1 MNKPRIVIV
10 DEDLNY
16 ILPLQFKFMSE
27 YFEKV
32 DVEIIT
38 DMKYC
43 NLFFSKPQNI
53 DVLVMAEKLYTRE
66 IQLHNISKQII
77 LCEEKMIE
85 NRIDE
90 NTVKIS
96 KYSNINELF
105 SCIVGNSK
113 QIFNQSSAGKK
124 ETKIISVISACG
136 GTGKTTIAMG
146 ICEAL
151 EEQNM
156 KALYINASRLQN
168 FNYYLKNKN
177 EIRDYSCYVALN
189 RKDANAYR
197 CVKNYIEKEKFFFL
211 PPFKAALMSVGL
223 NYDVFDRIAVSAKAE
238 NDFDYIVFDIED
250 SFDNEKT
257 KLLDASNCVIV
268 VTQEDDRVVYC
279 TNELVSNLSIGDASK
294 YFFVE
299 NKYNA
304 IEEIE
309 EKEKKYKVDDK
320 IEYFDKNNMKKERE
334 KLKSSIRKIVYL
346 LA

>member
-27 YFEKV
+27 YYEKV
-32 DVEIIT
+32 DIEIIT
-38 DMKYC
+38 DMEYC

-53 DVLVMAEKLYTRE
+53 DVLVMAENLYTKE
-66 IQLHNISKQII
+66 IQLHNISKQI
-77 LCEEKMIE
+77 LLSEEKTIE
-85 NRIDE
+85 SRIDE

-105 SCIVGNSK
+105 GCIVGNSK
-113 QIFNQSSAGKK
+113 QIFNQSSASKK

-156 KALYINASRLQN
+156 KALYINAGRLQY
-168 FNYYLKNKN
+168 FNYYLNNKS
-177 EIRDYSCYVALN
+177 EIKDSSCYVGLS
-189 RKDANAYR
+189 RTDANAYK
-197 CVKNYIEKEKFFFL
+197 CVKDYILKEKFSYI

-223 NYDVFDRIAVSAKAE
+223 KYDVFERIAVSTKDE
-238 NDFDYIVFDIED
+238 NVFDYIVLDIED

-257 KLLDASNCVIV
+257 RLLDISNFVIV
-268 VTQEDDRVVYC
+268 VTEPEGRVVYC
-279 TNELVSNLSIGDASK
+279 TNELVSNLSMGDTSK
-294 YFFVE
+294 YLFLE
-299 NKYNA
+299 NKFMKT
-304 IEEIE
+304 EEML
-309 EKEKKYKVDDK
+309 EKKYKIDDR
-320 IEYFDKNNMKKERE
+320 IEYFDKNEMNNE
-334 KLKSSIRKIVYL
+334 KLKSNIRKIVYL